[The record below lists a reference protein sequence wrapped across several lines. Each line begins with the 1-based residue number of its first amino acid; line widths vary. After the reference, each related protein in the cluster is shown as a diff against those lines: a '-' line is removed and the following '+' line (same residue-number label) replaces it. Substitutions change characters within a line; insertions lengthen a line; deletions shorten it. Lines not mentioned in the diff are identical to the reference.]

1 MHTRWSEDNLFYFS
15 LSLDVSAVESIYPY
29 FSLSLSLSRYI
40 PTLYLLHEKKENKNF
55 DPAHT
60 IILIARK

>member
-1 MHTRWSEDNLFYFS
+1 MYQPLNQFIPT
-15 LSLDVSAVESIYPY
+15 
-29 FSLSLSLSRYI
+29 SLSLSLSRYI
-40 PTLYLLHEKKENKNF
+40 PTLYLHEKKENKNF